1 MEMPGDYENCP
12 ARLPLLLLG
21 LKMMLDAE
29 IKNIIT
35 MEKVIKI
42 CVTGQL
48 TGFWFFN
55 ADICGRAIGQIFQ

>member
-35 MEKVIKI
+35 KEKVIKS
-42 CVTGQL
+42 VSQ
-48 TGFWFFN
+48 
-55 ADICGRAIGQIFQ
+55 AS